1 MPNQDIHHIL
11 KHYWG
16 YDHFRPLQQD
26 IVQSVLDGHDTLAL
40 LPTGGGKSICFQV
53 PGIALGGLTLV
64 ISPLIALMNDQV
76 YQLERRGIKAAAIS
90 SMMRREEVKLTL
102 EKCLQG
108 EVQFLYVSPERLASE
123 NFREYLPNLDIR
135 LLAIDEAHCIS
146 QWGYDFRPAYLKIA
160 EIKPLLK
167 NCKHIA
173 LTATATAQVADDL
186 IDKLKYRNAKV
197 FRKSFVRSNLTY
209 AVRYCSDKIQKLVD
223 ILHKVPGPSVVYVRN
238 RKKTEETA
246 AALVKSGITATFY
259 HAGLDHITRKLR
271 QEWWIDNKI
280 RVVVC
285 TNAFGMGIDKPDV
298 RTVIHLDLPDAPE
311 AYFQEAGRAGRDEKS
326 AYAVLLTD
334 EADMLELEKRAD
346 MQFPPFD
353 RIKAIYNFVCNYL
366 QLPVN
371 AGKEAVYTFDLLDFC
386 KKFKINPLE
395 CHHALK
401 FIEQD
406 GLLTY
411 IENPESQHRFMF
423 IMDHLKVYEF
433 ELLNPGFEPL
443 IKTLLRSYSGLYTD
457 FSVIHPREL
466 SQKLGLT
473 EDKIKQMLAYLH
485 KIDLARYYP
494 AVEKP
499 QIFFNMERQHPDR
512 LPISS
517 IRYKKRLE
525 AFELRIK
532 AMLDYVSDQ
541 RTCRSVKLVSYFD
554 EHGAKPCG
562 KCDVCL
568 EQQTK
573 LNVDER
579 MQKSMEVILE
589 SLKVRTLD
597 VNELKQ
603 IKGIDKILLFPA
615 LRKLIDQELIKEDEK
630 HRFVRL

>member
-11 KHYWG
+11 KQYWG
-16 YDHFRPLQQD
+16 YDQFRPLQQD
-26 IVQSVLDGHDTLAL
+26 IIQSVLDGHDTLAL
-40 LPTGGGKSICFQV
+40 LPTGGGKSVCFQV
-53 PGIALGGLTLV
+53 PGLALGGISLV

-76 YQLERRGIKAAAIS
+76 YQLERRGVKAAAIS
-90 SMMRREEVKLTL
+90 SMMRRDEVEHTM

-108 EVQFLYVSPERLASE
+108 EIQFLYVSPERLASE

-167 NCKHIA
+167 NSKHIA
-173 LTATATAQVADDL
+173 LTATATPIVAEDL
-186 IDKLKYRNAKV
+186 IEKLQYHQAKV

-209 AVRYCSDKIQKLVD
+209 AVRYCSDKTRKLVE
-223 ILHKVPGPSVVYVRN
+223 ILNKVPGSSVVYVRI

-246 AALVKSGITATFY
+246 AILEKNGITATFY
-259 HAGLDHITRKLR
+259 HAGLDNITRKLR

-311 AYFQEAGRAGRDEKS
+311 AYFQEAGRGGRDEKR

-334 EADMLELEKRAD
+334 EADMLELEKRAN

-371 AGKEAVYTFDLLDFC
+371 AGKDAVYSFDLLDFC

-406 GLLTY
+406 GLFTY

-423 IMDHLKVYEF
+423 ILDHLKVYEF
-433 ELLNPGFEPL
+433 ELLNPAFEPM
-443 IKTLLRSYSGLYTD
+443 IKTLLRSYSGLFTD

-466 SQKLGLT
+466 AQKLGLT
-473 EDKIKQMLAYLH
+473 EDKVKQMLAYFH

-499 QIFFNMERQHPDR
+499 QIYFNMERQHPDR

-517 IRYKKRLE
+517 ARYKKRID
-525 AFELRIK
+525 AFQQRVS
-532 AMLDYVSDQ
+532 AMLDYVNDQ
-541 RTCRSVKLVSYFD
+541 RTCRSVKLVSYFG
-554 EHGAKPCG
+554 EHDAKPCG
-562 KCDVCL
+562 KCDVCI

-573 LNVDER
+573 QGIDER
-579 MQKSMEVILE
+579 VSKSMEIILE
-589 SLKVRTLD
+589 SLKERALE

-603 IKGIDKILLFPA
+603 INGIDKALLFPA
-615 LRKLIDQELIKEDEK
+615 LRRLIDMELIKEDEK
-630 HRFVRL
+630 HRFVRV